1 MKIGLLEDN
10 PAIVD
15 WMTTVL
21 AMAGHIVYTYPEGN
35 SFLEGLLPSR
45 DLHNHLPFDL
55 VIVDLHL
62 PGEMSGREVIA
73 RVRQTFPA
81 KILPI
86 IVVTGAS
93 QSELANIQA
102 IFPEV
107 PILRKPFKM
116 QALLHLLETCRGA
129 NDSQGASISI
139 N

>member
-15 WMTTVL
+15 WMTTAL
-21 AMAGHIVYTYPEGN
+21 AMAGHIVYTYSEGA

-45 DLHNHLPFDL
+45 GLHNHLPFDL
-55 VIVDLHL
+55 AIIDLHL
-62 PGEMSGREVIA
+62 SGEMSGREVIA
-73 RVRQTFPA
+73 CIRQFFPA

-86 IVVTGAS
+86 IVVTGAG
-93 QSELANIQA
+93 QSELANIQSN
-102 IFPEV
+102 FPEV

-116 QALLHLLETCRGA
+116 QVLLRLLETSRGA
-129 NDSQGASISI
+129 NGSQEASISI

>member
-15 WMTTVL
+15 WMTTAL
-21 AMAGHIVYTYPEGN
+21 AMAGHIVYTYPEST
-35 SFLEGLLPSR
+35 SFLECLLPSR

-55 VIVDLHL
+55 AIVDLHL
-62 PGEMSGREVIA
+62 PGEMSGREVITLI
-73 RVRQTFPA
+73 RQTFPA
-81 KILPI
+81 KILPV

-102 IFPEV
+102 NFPEV

-116 QALLHLLETCRGA
+116 QALLRLLETSRGA
-129 NDSQGASISI
+129 NGSQEASISF